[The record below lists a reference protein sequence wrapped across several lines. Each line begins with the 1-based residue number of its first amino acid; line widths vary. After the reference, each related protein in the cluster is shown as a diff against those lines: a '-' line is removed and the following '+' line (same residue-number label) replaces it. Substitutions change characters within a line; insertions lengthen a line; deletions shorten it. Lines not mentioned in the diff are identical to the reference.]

1 MTLVS
6 ILFVSAVLWPVALA
20 AFALRQPPR
29 ALVSWTFA
37 GGMTLLAL
45 DTFSGIISAGATEP
59 RTVAV
64 TERTRLL
71 LTSLEPVIW
80 LLFSLAYSRGNHREF
95 LHKWQ
100 WVWGGAFL
108 LPILAAVTFPH
119 LLSAEP
125 AMWEFGRRPLY
136 TLAWPARIIHLGML
150 VASVLVVMNLER
162 TLRASVGT
170 LRWRIKFLVFGLGV
184 VFIVRFY
191 TGSQALLFSTA
202 DTALVVFNAAALV
215 LSCALIS
222 LSFLRSGLTGA
233 EVYPSLAVLQHSI
246 TVVLA
251 GAYLMLIGLLAKL
264 AVAFRDESAFPIKA
278 FIVMLALV
286 ALGLA
291 FVSERLRFQARRFV
305 SRHFQRPLYDY
316 RKLWRSFTERTSSVV
331 EADAYGR
338 ELARFISETLQV
350 LSVSAWFPDERSG
363 RLRLSAS
370 TSLVDSARES
380 SECSLDSASLGK
392 ALAGRLEP
400 FVLDGRKQSWMKQLE
415 QSNPDQFSSGGE
427 RVCVPLF
434 SKGQFLGLLM
444 VGDRVTGV
452 ALSVEDFDLL
462 RSIGDQAAGGLLN
475 LQLAQRLLR
484 AREMEAFQTMAAFF
498 VHDLK
503 NTASSLSLMLQNLP
517 AQMENPEFRQDA
529 LRAVTKAVDK
539 LNALISRL
547 GLLRESA
554 RLNPVPSDLDQIVRA
569 AVESLG
575 STPGINLR
583 HKLGAASRILV
594 DPDQIQKVATNLLV
608 NAREALG
615 RSGEI
620 WVETETGNGWAIL
633 SVSDSGCGMSPEFIK
648 RSLFRPFQTT
658 KKSGIGIGMFH
669 CKTLVEAHRGRIE
682 VISEEGKGTTFRVLL
697 PANGGNA

>member
-1 MTLVS
+1 MTFVT
-6 ILFVSAVLWPVALA
+6 ILFVIAVLWPVALA
-20 AFALRQPPR
+20 AIALRQPPR
-29 ALVSWTFA
+29 ALASWSFA

-45 DTFSGIISAGATEP
+45 DTLSGMISAGAIEP
-59 RTVAV
+59 GTVAM

-71 LTSLEPVIW
+71 LASLEPAVW
-80 LLFSLAYSRGNHREF
+80 LVFSLAYSRGNHREF
-95 LHKWQ
+95 LRKWR
-100 WVWGGAFL
+100 WVWGAALL
-108 LPILAAVTFPH
+108 LPILAVATFPR
-119 LLSAEP
+119 LLSSEA
-125 AMWEFGRRPLY
+125 ALWELGRRPLY
-136 TLAWPARIIHLGML
+136 ALAWPARVIHLGML
-150 VASVLVVMNLER
+150 IASVLVVMNLER

-170 LRWRIKFLVFGLGV
+170 LRWRIKFLVFGLAV

-191 TGSQALLFSTA
+191 TGSQALLFSTP
-202 DTALVVFNAAALV
+202 DTALVVFNAVALV
-215 LSCALIS
+215 LACALIS

-251 GAYLMLIGLLAKL
+251 GAYLMLVGLLAKV
-264 AVAFRDESAFPIKA
+264 AVAFREESSFPIKA
-278 FIVMLALV
+278 FVVMLALV

-291 FVSERLRFQARRFV
+291 FVSDRLRFQVRRFV

-338 ELARFISETLQV
+338 ELVKFISETLQV
-350 LSVSAWFPDERSG
+350 LSVSAWLPDERSG

-370 TSLVDSARES
+370 TSLVDSAREP
-380 SECSLDSASLGK
+380 SECSLDSATLGE
-392 ALAGRLEP
+392 ALAGRPEP
-400 FVLDGRKQSWMKQLE
+400 FALQGREQSWMKQLE
-415 QSNPDQFSSGGE
+415 LSNPDQFSSGGE

-462 RSIGDQAAGGLLN
+462 RNIGDQAAGGLLN

-554 RLNPVPSDLDQIVRA
+554 RLKPVLSDLDHIVRA

-575 STPGINLR
+575 STPGMNLR
-583 HKLGAASRILV
+583 HKPGAASRILV

-615 RSGEI
+615 QGGEI
-620 WVETETGNGWAIL
+620 RVETETANGWAVL
-633 SVSDSGCGMSPEFIK
+633 SVSDNGCGMTPEFIE

-669 CKTLVEAHRGRIE
+669 CKTIVEAHRGRIE
-682 VISEEGKGTTFRVLL
+682 VTSVEGNGTTFRVLL